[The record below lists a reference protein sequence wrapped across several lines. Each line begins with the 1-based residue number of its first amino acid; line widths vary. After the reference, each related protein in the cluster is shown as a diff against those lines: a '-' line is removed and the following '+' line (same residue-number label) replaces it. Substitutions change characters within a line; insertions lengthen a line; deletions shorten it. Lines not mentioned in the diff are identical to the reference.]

1 MRKRSFEG
9 IIPALITPIGE
20 REKVEYTI
28 LEKQVSY
35 LCSYDIHGLFV
46 SGTTGEGPYLS
57 RDEKIQVLKLV
68 REVVENKIAICAAC
82 IQPSTRMVIDEIGA
96 LEHLEPDYIVA
107 VTPYYYSVSQKQI
120 VEHYREI
127 ARRSPFPVIVYNIPQ
142 HTNNQIELQTIL
154 DISVL
159 ENIIGIKDSSGNFS
173 TFTRGIMECKS
184 KNFSWIQG
192 EDSLDGFSLLTG
204 ACGIVTGLGNV
215 WIEPY
220 VELYKAAKENNIPK
234 VKEFQNKINQLYEI
248 IQRTGGCSI
257 AAIKVA
263 CTMLGRSTP
272 WMVQRSMT
280 LSDDK
285 VAIVKKVLKA
295 LELL

>member
-82 IQPSTRMVIDEIGA
+82 IQPSTRMVIDEIGV

-159 ENIIGIKDSSGNFS
+159 ENISGIKDSSGNFS

-184 KNFSWIQG
+184 KHFSWIQG
-192 EDSLDGFSLLTG
+192 EDSLDGSSLLTG
-204 ACGIVTGLGNV
+204 ASGIVTGLGNV

-220 VELYKAAKENNIPK
+220 VELYKAAKEKNISK

-257 AAIKVA
+257 AAVKVA

-280 LSDDK
+280 LSEDK

-295 LELL
+295 LGLL